1 MIAQVAE
8 SEPKKV
14 SSSRSRIGAVVYL
27 IAVGLASLGWA
38 WLIAWCGLALLG
50 F

>member
-8 SEPKKV
+8 STPKKL
-14 SSSRSRIGAVVYL
+14 SSNRSRIAAVVYL
-27 IAVGLASLGWA
+27 TAIALASLGWA